1 MKVWNSLKLFEVYL
15 KNKKKIE
22 ISLQD
27 SKKNILKKKL
37 KDPLFYVHCICF
49 NINDWIQLVI
59 KMTNHIKYFI

>member
-15 KNKKKIE
+15 KNKKKTE

-49 NINDWIQLVI
+49 NIND
-59 KMTNHIKYFI
+59 